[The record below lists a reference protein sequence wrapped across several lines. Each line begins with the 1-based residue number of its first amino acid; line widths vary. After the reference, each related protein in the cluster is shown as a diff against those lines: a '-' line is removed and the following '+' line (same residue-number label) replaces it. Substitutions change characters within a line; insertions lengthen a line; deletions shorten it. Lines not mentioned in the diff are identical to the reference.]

1 MLMRKF
7 YELMSA
13 QTPAK
18 KVCCLYPIQPPLSKT
33 SNYYC
38 LRLTI
43 KHKTRIPD
51 TDTTNTDMRFLRKL
65 GGGTLRMKYTNVI
78 DVLNKFVQKL
88 KNILCQININMTN
101 IQINYPNLRVHELYI
116 NNNFLQGSIIKIMF

>member
-1 MLMRKF
+1 
-7 YELMSA
+7 
-13 QTPAK
+13 
-18 KVCCLYPIQPPLSKT
+18 
-33 SNYYC
+33 
-38 LRLTI
+38 
-43 KHKTRIPD
+43 
-51 TDTTNTDMRFLRKL
+51 
-65 GGGTLRMKYTNVI
+65 MKYTNVI